1 MDKFVR
7 MDDTDTQKQSG
18 FTPEPPK
25 TKSGGHDRDLGL

>member
-7 MDDTDTQKQSG
+7 MDDTDAQKGSG
-18 FTPEPPK
+18 FTPDPPK